1 MPPGNGGSDVA
12 GTSEIGG
19 DLRAKRSGSG
29 VLRRAVAPGIT
40 SAPDPVRLYPYPED
54 LTIPTK
60 GLFTRPERGNR
71 VPDGRPEQPRE
82 AREGA
87 SSGYA
92 WSG

>member
-1 MPPGNGGSDVA
+1 MS
-12 GTSEIGG
+12 
-19 DLRAKRSGSG
+19 
-29 VLRRAVAPGIT
+29 
-40 SAPDPVRLYPYPED
+40 SALYPYPED
-54 LTIPTK
+54 PTIAAK